1 MMNPVLM
8 AGTTIV
14 NLALISYSIFFFKE
28 RKTRKAGSKELTF
41 LTAGVLFDLTATT
54 CMIIGSSN
62 TPFTV
67 HGIIGYSSLAGMLTD
82 SILFWRFRIIN
93 NRSAQVPAGLHRYS
107 FIAYGWW
114 ITAYLTGAALVIL
127 K

>member
-1 MMNPVLM
+1 MNPILL
-8 AGTTIV
+8 AGTAIV
-14 NLALISYSIFFFKE
+14 NLALISYTIFFFKE
-28 RKTRKAGSKELTF
+28 RKTKKAGSRELAF
-41 LTAGVLFDLTATT
+41 LTAGVLFDITATT

-82 SILFWRFRIIN
+82 SILFWRFRIFN
-93 NRSAQVPAGLHRYS
+93 SAGRIPAGLHRYS
-107 FIAYGWW
+107 TGAYSWW
-114 ITAYLTGAALVIL
+114 IVAYLTGAALVML